1 MKPVHRQLLA
11 LLLAVVLGSR
21 PVPEPVCLGQQIYP
35 PRRPAYGRPAD
46 PDG

>member
-1 MKPVHRQLLA
+1 MKPVYRQLLA
-11 LLLAVVLGSR
+11 LLLAVVLGS
-21 PVPEPVCLGQQIYP
+21 GQQIYP

>member
-11 LLLAVVLGSR
+11 LLLAVVLGSAL
-21 PVPEPVCLGQQIYP
+21 CLSLYVWDNKYT
-35 PRRPAYGRPAD
+35 RRPAYGRPAD

>member
-11 LLLAVVLGSR
+11 LLLAVVLGSAL
-21 PVPEPVCLGQQIYP
+21 CLSLYVWDNKYT
-35 PRRPAYGRPAD
+35 RPAYGWPAD